1 VWFYLEHDARDAM
14 TTISSGPLP
23 VIAPTLAEVLKSDP
37 AAEEKPAEVKHEL
50 PPPALSQAQ
59 SASAASA
66 LALVPDL
73 VPEPPLASPSEVP
86 AGPKLPTPEISGH
99 MMSTMELVHTIR
111 KSVGEMR
118 ALISKELVDAAKAEK
133 VLIEKRQQMMRL
145 LNNPPTPM
153 QRQAIDALQ
162 AVLQR
167 QLMQL
172 EQISLYGG
180 GPMVNLEMDRVLT
193 DMADTLLKLSDLTQ
207 GSLHHDQIGSLHR
220 PEREVQSARSVEITG
235 ARLGSASYLQDL
247 KNYTDSEKS
256 LDGKVPAHDNAERVW
271 KMHQEGGHADVMS
284 GGNNHFAVIR
294 ATQASQAQVQVIVN
308 TLLDDILPPDAL
320 GEIQQGMAMLS
331 AFNSMDLAML
341 GSFQE
346 MESGGMDPNHSGN
359 VHVRH
364 PLSQVERD
372 LNNSLRNGQDMNV
385 DVRNA
390 HGATV
395 GRVTVHGK
403 DLQNMHASQLVA
415 QVRQAAADLKK
426 EIADLMQLEQGIADM
441 EKALAELL
449 RLIDEQSKL
458 LNGNIDNKQIATMG
472 REMVHQSA

>member
-1 VWFYLEHDARDAM
+1 M

-23 VIAPTLAEVLKSDP
+23 VIAPTLAEVLKSDS
-37 AAEEKPAEVKHEL
+37 AVEEKSTPVKHEL
-50 PPPALSQAQ
+50 GPPALSQAQ
-59 SASAASA
+59 RSGAASA
-66 LALVPDL
+66 LALLPDL
-73 VPEPPLASPSEVP
+73 VPEPPLASPAEET
-86 AGPKLPTPEISGH
+86 AGPKLPAIEISGH

-118 ALISKELVDAAKAEK
+118 ALISKELYDAAKAEK

-153 QRQAIDALQ
+153 QRQAIDTLQ

-167 QLMQL
+167 QLMEL
-172 EQISLYGG
+172 EHISLYGG
-180 GPMVNLEMDRVLT
+180 GPMANFEMDRVLT

-207 GSLHHDQIGSLHR
+207 GSLHHDQIASLHR
-220 PEREVQSARSVEITG
+220 PEREVESARSVEITG
-235 ARLGSASYLQDL
+235 ARLDSASYQQDL
-247 KNYTDSEKS
+247 KNYTHSEKS
-256 LDGKVPAHDNAERVW
+256 PDGKAPVHNNAERVW
-271 KMHQEGGHADVMS
+271 KMHQEGGHSDVMS

-331 AFNSMDLAML
+331 AFNSMDLALL

-346 MESGGMDPNHSGN
+346 MESGGVDPNHSGN
-359 VHVRH
+359 VHARH
-364 PLSQVERD
+364 QVSQVERD
-372 LNNSLRNGQDMNV
+372 LNNSLRNGRDMKL
-385 DVRNA
+385 DVRD
-390 HGATV
+390 HQGATMGQV
-395 GRVTVHGK
+395 LVRGK

-426 EIADLMQLEQGIADM
+426 EIADLMQLEQGVADM

-449 RLIDEQSKL
+449 RMIADESKL

-472 REMVHQSA
+472 REWVHQSA

>member
-153 QRQAIDALQ
+153 QRQAIDAL
-162 AVLQR
+162 
-167 QLMQL
+167 
-172 EQISLYGG
+172 
-180 GPMVNLEMDRVLT
+180 
-193 DMADTLLKLSDLTQ
+193 
-207 GSLHHDQIGSLHR
+207 
-220 PEREVQSARSVEITG
+220 
-235 ARLGSASYLQDL
+235 
-247 KNYTDSEKS
+247 
-256 LDGKVPAHDNAERVW
+256 
-271 KMHQEGGHADVMS
+271 
-284 GGNNHFAVIR
+284 
-294 ATQASQAQVQVIVN
+294 
-308 TLLDDILPPDAL
+308 
-320 GEIQQGMAMLS
+320 
-331 AFNSMDLAML
+331 
-341 GSFQE
+341 
-346 MESGGMDPNHSGN
+346 
-359 VHVRH
+359 
-364 PLSQVERD
+364 
-372 LNNSLRNGQDMNV
+372 
-385 DVRNA
+385 
-390 HGATV
+390 
-395 GRVTVHGK
+395 
-403 DLQNMHASQLVA
+403 
-415 QVRQAAADLKK
+415 
-426 EIADLMQLEQGIADM
+426 
-441 EKALAELL
+441 
-449 RLIDEQSKL
+449 
-458 LNGNIDNKQIATMG
+458 
-472 REMVHQSA
+472 

>member
-1 VWFYLEHDARDAM
+1 
-14 TTISSGPLP
+14 
-23 VIAPTLAEVLKSDP
+23 
-37 AAEEKPAEVKHEL
+37 
-50 PPPALSQAQ
+50 
-59 SASAASA
+59 
-66 LALVPDL
+66 
-73 VPEPPLASPSEVP
+73 
-86 AGPKLPTPEISGH
+86 
-99 MMSTMELVHTIR
+99 
-111 KSVGEMR
+111 MR

-180 GPMVNLEMDRVLT
+180 GPMANLEMDRVLT

-207 GSLHHDQIGSLHR
+207 GSLRHDERGSLFR
-220 PEREVQSARSVEITG
+220 PEREVDTARSGENAG
-235 ARLGSASYLQDL
+235 ARLNSASYQQDL
-247 KNYTDSEKS
+247 RNYADSEKS
-256 LDGKVPAHDNAERVW
+256 PVGKAPVHDNADRVRR
-271 KMHQEGGHADVMS
+271 MHQEGGYALPP
-284 GGNNHFAVIR
+284 GEPGTNHFAVIR
-294 ATQASQAQVQVIVN
+294 ATQDSQAQVQVIVN

-331 AFNSMDLAML
+331 AFNSLDLAL
-341 GSFQE
+341 LASFQA
-346 MESGGMDPNHSGN
+346 METGGADPHRPDNLHA
-359 VHVRH
+359 RH
-364 PLSQVERD
+364 QMAQVERD
-372 LNNSLRNGQDMNV
+372 LNDSLRRGQDMTV

>member
-1 VWFYLEHDARDAM
+1 M
-14 TTISSGPLP
+14 NTISSGPLP

-37 AAEEKPAEVKHEL
+37 ASEEKSTPVKHEL
-50 PPPALSQAQ
+50 APPALSQAQ
-59 SASAASA
+59 SAGASSA

-73 VPEPPLASPSEVP
+73 VPEPPLASPAEVP

-180 GPMVNLEMDRVLT
+180 GPMANLEMDRVLT

-220 PEREVQSARSVEITG
+220 PDREVESARSVEITG
-235 ARLGSASYLQDL
+235 ARLDSASYQQDL
-247 KNYTDSEKS
+247 KNYANSEKS
-256 LDGKVPAHDNAERVW
+256 PDGKAPIHDNADRVRR
-271 KMHQEGGHADVMS
+271 MHHEGGYALHPGEPGVS
-284 GGNNHFAVIR
+284 NHFAVIR

-331 AFNSMDLAML
+331 AFNSMDLALL

-346 MESGGMDPNHSGN
+346 LESGGVDPNHSGN
-359 VHVRH
+359 VHARH
-364 PLSQVERD
+364 QVNQVERD
-372 LNNSLRNGQDMNV
+372 LNNSLRNGQDMKL
-385 DVRNA
+385 DVRDT
-390 HGATV
+390 HGATLGQV
-395 GRVTVHGK
+395 LVHGK

-449 RLIDEQSKL
+449 RMIADESKL
-458 LNGNIDNKQIATMG
+458 LNGNIDNKQLATMG
-472 REMVHQSA
+472 REWVHQSA